1 MADTSPRWERLA
13 WRAMQHADL
22 MLRQLRQS
30 LRLDLNP
37 KRSVRLTEEQARC
50 PHPRRDHR
58 RGGNRYGSYT
68 HCTKCQLRISF
79 TSAEERDKMK
89 LKNKTS
95 TSTSTPPTTSRAN
108 PKAAPSGSKP
118 TPPPATATPAQEELL
133 SAVLKNQ
140 QRQTDI
146 ISNNLEQVVRQQ
158 QELTGALTL
167 SMNHLLALATS
178 SSSAP
183 PAPDQATAAVAPA
196 PAVPAPAAAIPEQ
209 IDLTMNGSDSDL
221 EYVS

>member
-1 MADTSPRWERLA
+1 
-13 WRAMQHADL
+13 MQHADL
-22 MLRQLRQS
+22 MLRQWRQS

-37 KRSVRLTEEQARC
+37 KRSVLLTEEQARC

-79 TSAEERDKMK
+79 ASAEERDKMK

-95 TSTSTPPTTSRAN
+95 TSTSTPPTSSRAN

-140 QRQTDI
+140 QRQTEI

-158 QELTGALTL
+158 RELTGALMQ
-167 SMNHLLALATS
+167 SMNHLLAHGSGDEQFLCSPCAGS
-178 SSSAP
+178 GDGGGRPGASGPGACGRDP
-183 PAPDQATAAVAPA
+183 RK
-196 PAVPAPAAAIPEQ
+196 Q
-209 IDLTMNGSDSDL
+209 IDLTMNDSDSDL
-221 EYVS
+221 EYVP